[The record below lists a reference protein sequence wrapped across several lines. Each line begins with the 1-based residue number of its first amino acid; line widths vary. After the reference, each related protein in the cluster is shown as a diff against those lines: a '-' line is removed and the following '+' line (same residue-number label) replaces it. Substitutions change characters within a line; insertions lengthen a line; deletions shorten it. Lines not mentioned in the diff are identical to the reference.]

1 MAREDDPILGPRKI
15 QLGGPGPRTRTIN
28 ADEWDRL
35 VDKVFALEAS
45 LDGLGA
51 SPSGEILY
59 DMPIATASVG
69 TPARYRSSG
78 DSGTPGGTPATSL
91 VAWESYPSGQALRLA
106 ATSLS
111 GGLVWPI
118 LHGLTLPPEYV
129 LEVDFAGMDAGS
141 AGNVCV
147 VMPFCDFFTGGS
159 GDGAV
164 ATVRGFAL
172 EHYRGLA
179 QIDRRTIDLVSGP
192 YARVLGSG
200 IGDSLQWTATP
211 DFPAGVHSARFRV
224 NRAGGFTPAR
234 WLVRTE
240 HRGGA
245 ASGAPSLW
253 SMSGADTPQSQ
264 LDALTFD
271 DVGIGVFGSSGD
283 MNVDIARLRI
293 IAP

>member
-1 MAREDDPILGPRKI
+1 MARDDDPILGPRKD

-28 ADEWDRL
+28 ADEWNRL
-35 VDKVFALEAS
+35 VDKVFALEEG
-45 LDGLGA
+45 LDGIGA
-51 SPSGEILY
+51 SASGELLY

-69 TPARYRSSG
+69 TPVRYRSSA
-78 DSGTPGGTPATSL
+78 DSGTPTGTPATSL

-106 ATSLS
+106 ATGLA

-118 LHGLTLPPEYV
+118 NHGLTLPAEYV
-129 LEVDFAGMDAGS
+129 LEVDFAGMDIGA
-141 AGNVCV
+141 AGNICV
-147 VMPFCDFFTGGS
+147 VMPFCDFFQNGGV
-159 GDGAV
+159 D
-164 ATVRGFAL
+164 TVRGFAL
-172 EHYRGLA
+172 EHYRDLA

-192 YARVLGSG
+192 YTRVLGSG

-211 DFPAGVHSARFRV
+211 DYPAGVHSARFRV

-245 ASGAPSLW
+245 ASGAPGLW
-253 SMSGADTPQSQ
+253 SMSGADSPQTQ

-271 DVGIGVFGSSGD
+271 DIGIGVFGSSGA